1 MLKKTQ
7 VDLDAQHENCH
18 KLEMNLEGKVKTLQ
32 DLSAQMN
39 QKEET
44 MSQLQLQFNALEKE
58 KVTSPLAI
66 VLLSIN
72 FPMFIYYT
80 QGRQS
85 RGCRG
90 CTCTT
95 TFSAP
100 PQKFGAQFAPVW
112 GQNRL
117 PNVGSLFLNLPRK
130 SQETKNILTENKV

>member
-72 FPMFIYYT
+72 FPMFIYYI
-80 QGRQS
+80 RH
-85 RGCRG
+85 
-90 CTCTT
+90 
-95 TFSAP
+95 SALKSVKRCK
-100 PQKFGAQFAPVW
+100 KFVKSIFALKKKI
-112 GQNRL
+112 N
-117 PNVGSLFLNLPRK
+117 
-130 SQETKNILTENKV
+130 